1 MIPGSQLLFC
11 PKIYVTVIAHSPF
24 LVSRGPAEKV
34 QTSVVG
40 VFFSGFLGR
49 MVRGAGG
56 ERVGMVEGEGEQ
68 YVKPVL

>member
-1 MIPGSQLLFC
+1 MRSKGLWKKVEKL
-11 PKIYVTVIAHSPF
+11 KGG
-24 LVSRGPAEKV
+24 VSRGPEV
-34 QTSVVG
+34 QRKKFRRPEEG

-56 ERVGMVEGEGEQ
+56 ERVRMVEGEGGQ

>member
-1 MIPGSQLLFC
+1 
-11 PKIYVTVIAHSPF
+11 
-24 LVSRGPAEKV
+24 
-34 QTSVVG
+34 VVR

-56 ERVGMVEGEGEQ
+56 EVVRMVEGEGGQ

>member
-1 MIPGSQLLFC
+1 
-11 PKIYVTVIAHSPF
+11 
-24 LVSRGPAEKV
+24 
-34 QTSVVG
+34 VVR

>member
-1 MIPGSQLLFC
+1 MRGRWDFGKKL
-11 PKIYVTVIAHSPF
+11 KGG
-24 LVSRGPAEKV
+24 VSRGPEV
-34 QTSVVG
+34 QRKKFRRQSYG

>member
-1 MIPGSQLLFC
+1 MGLWKKVEKFERGRVQR
-11 PKIYVTVIAHSPF
+11 
-24 LVSRGPAEKV
+24 SRGPAKKD

-56 ERVGMVEGEGEQ
+56 ERVRMVEGEGGQ